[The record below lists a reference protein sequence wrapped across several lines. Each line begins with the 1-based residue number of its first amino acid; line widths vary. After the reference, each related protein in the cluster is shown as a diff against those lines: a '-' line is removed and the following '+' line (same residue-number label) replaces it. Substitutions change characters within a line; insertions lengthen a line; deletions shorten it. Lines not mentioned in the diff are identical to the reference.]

1 MAYSFTEKKRI
12 RRQFGSLPDVM
23 NLPYLIKTQTD
34 SFKEF
39 LQADNNPD
47 DREEKGLEEVFKSIF
62 PINSASNNAALDYIN
77 YELGEC
83 LYSPQECKLKGI
95 SYAVPL
101 YVNLQLRI
109 MDKTTGYKT
118 IKENGIKEDRVF
130 LGEIPIMT
138 NDGSF
143 VVNGTERV
151 VVSQLH
157 RSPGVFFDHDKGK
170 THASGKV
177 LYAARIIPYRGSWLD
192 YEFDA
197 KDLIYSRIDRK
208 RKFPA
213 TAILKSLD
221 MTDEEILSS
230 FYESMPVIYENEKF
244 FLNIAKEN
252 LKGKAFDFPIKI
264 GTMSIVAGKRINAK
278 IIQDFEKLK
287 SPKIE
292 IEKEDFIGQVFAKDI
307 VNKET
312 GEIFATTNSQI
323 DKTVLK
329 NLSETKKLEFEI
341 IYTNSIDSGP
351 FVADTLRNDPSK
363 SKAEALV
370 DIYRMLRPGEPP
382 TKESTEILFNN
393 LFFSED
399 RYDLSDVGRMK
410 LNWRLKIEDRS
421 KQYVLSKEDI
431 IAVLRKLVDIR
442 NGRDT
447 VDDIDHLGNR
457 RIRSVGEMT
466 SNQLRIA
473 LVRVERAV
481 KDRLGMAETEGYI
494 PSDLINAKPI
504 TAAFKEFFGSSQL
517 SQFMDQNNPLSEV
530 THKRRVSALGPGGLS
545 RERAGFEVRDVH
557 PTHYGRV
564 CPIETPEGPNIGLIN
579 SLSTYAR
586 TDRYGFIETP
596 YRVVKEGKVT
606 DEIIY
611 LSPIM
616 ENNHFI
622 AQANIEIDK
631 KGKIAEEFVTARHRG
646 ETSLTSVG
654 AITLMDV
661 SPKQVLS
668 VAASLIPFLENNDA
682 NRALMGS
689 NMMRQAVPT
698 LIPQKPLV
706 GTGLERQV
714 ASDSGVCV
722 VAKNSGVVDSVD
734 GGRIVIKVSKG
745 DDISVDIYT
754 LVKYTRSNQN
764 TCINQRPL
772 VKKGDSIKE
781 GDIIADGPSIDLG
794 ELAIGQNMRIAFMPW
809 NGFNYED
816 SILVSERVVQEDR
829 LTSIHIQELTCI
841 TRDTKLGM
849 EEITSDIPGV
859 SESALSKLDENGIV
873 YSGAKVESGD
883 ILVGKVTPKGESQ
896 LSPEEKLLKAIFG
909 EKASDIKDTSL
920 RVPSSVS
927 GTVIDVQIFTRD
939 GVDKNP
945 RAKSNEMLMISEYSK
960 DLDDE
965 MRIVT
970 NSLKNSLIQYFKKE
984 NLVKEKGKLTPSVLN
999 DSDLDTLLK
1008 LKISNKKAKD
1018 FQKNISD
1025 QYKKYQNENKEKMAI
1040 FKKKIEGGNDLAP
1053 GVLSIIKVYLAVKRK
1068 IQAGDKLA
1076 GRHGNKGVISS
1087 IVPVEDMPYDSNGN
1101 PVDVVLNPLG
1111 VPSRMNVGQILETHL
1126 GLASKGLGDKINS
1139 MLKRNEKLEKLRKV
1153 LKDIYS
1159 FGPRKEDSVGDLKDH
1174 EIQELAQNLCD
1185 GVPFATPVFDGAN
1198 EHQIKELLK
1207 YADLP
1212 ESGQFNLFDGRT
1224 GEKFERP
1231 VTVGYMYM
1239 LKLNHLVDDK
1249 MHARST
1255 GSYSLVTQQPLGGK
1269 AQFGGQRFGE
1279 MEVWALEAYGASYT
1293 LQEMLTVKSDD
1304 ISGRSKVYKNIVDGN
1319 YEVDSG
1325 VPESFNVLSKEIKAL
1340 GINLELEDSSE
1351 K

>member
-1 MAYSFTEKKRI
+1 MTYSFTEKKRI
-12 RRQFGSLPDVM
+12 RRQFGTLPNVM
-23 NLPYLIKTQTD
+23 ELPYLIKTQTD
-34 SFKEF
+34 SYADF
-39 LQADNNPD
+39 LQADCEPD
-47 DREEKGLEEVFKSIF
+47 KRESRGLEEVFKSIF
-62 PINSASNNAALDYIN
+62 PINSASSNAALDYIS

-83 LYSPQECKLKGI
+83 LYTPEECKTKGI

-109 MDKTTGYKT
+109 MDKATSYKT
-118 IKENGIKEDRVF
+118 IKENGVKEDRVF

-138 NDGSF
+138 KDGSF

-170 THASGKV
+170 THSSGKV

-197 KDLIYSRIDRK
+197 KDLIYARIDRK

-221 MTDEEILSS
+221 MSDNDILSS
-230 FYESMPVIYENEKF
+230 FYE
-244 FLNIAKEN
+244 FLNISIKNGDVYLDISPDE
-252 LKGKAFDFPIKI
+252 LKAKAFDFSIEVAGKQV
-264 GTMSIVAGKRINAK
+264 MSGKRINAK
-278 IIQDFEKLK
+278 VVADFSKQK
-287 SPKIE
+287 SKGIKVDLDE
-292 IEKEDFIGQVFAKDI
+292 FFGQILAEDI
-307 VNKET
+307 VDTAT
-312 GEIFATTNSQI
+312 GEILYPAN
-323 DKTVLK
+323 TVLEK
-329 NLSETKKLEFEI
+329 PVLKKLIESKIESLKI
-341 IYTNSIDSGP
+341 IYTNTIDSGS
-351 FVADTLRNDPSK
+351 FLADTLRNDPSN
-363 SKAEALV
+363 SRAEALI

-410 LNWRLKIEDRS
+410 LNWRLKVDDR
-421 KQYVLSKEDI
+421 KDVHVLTKEDI
-431 IAVLRKLVDIR
+431 VTVLKKLVDIR

-466 SNQLRIA
+466 ANQLRIA

-586 TDRYGFIETP
+586 TDKYGFIETP
-596 YRVVKEGKVT
+596 YRVVKDGKVS
-606 DEIIY
+606 DEIVY

-616 ENNHFI
+616 EGNHFV
-622 AQANIEIDK
+622 AQANIELDK
-631 KGKIAEEFVTARHRG
+631 KGKIKGEFVTARHKG
-646 ETSLTSVG
+646 ETSLVSVG
-654 AITLMDV
+654 MITLMDV

-698 LIPQKPLV
+698 LLPQKPLV

-714 ASDSGVCV
+714 ARDSGVCI
-722 VAKNSGVVDSVD
+722 VANNAGVVDSVD
-734 GGRIVIKVSKG
+734 GGRIVIKVSSG
-745 DDISVDIYT
+745 DGVSVDIYN
-754 LVKYTRSNQN
+754 LIKYTRSNQN

-772 VKKGDSIKE
+772 VKRGDLVKA

-816 SILVSERVVQEDR
+816 SILLSEKVVQEDR

-873 YSGAKVESGD
+873 YVGAKVDAGD

-945 RAKSNEMLMISEYSK
+945 RAKSNESLMVSEYSK

-970 NSLKNSLIQYFKKE
+970 NSLKNTVIQALKQE
-984 NLVKEKGKLTPSVLN
+984 NLIKEKGKITKEIL
-999 DSDLDTLLK
+999 DEMDLEAILK
-1008 LKISNKKAKD
+1008 LKVKSKKISD
-1018 FQKNISD
+1018 LQKNVAD
-1025 QYKKYQNENKEKMAI
+1025 QFKRYQAENKEKMAI

-1053 GVLSIIKVYLAVKRK
+1053 GVLSVIKVYLAVKRR

-1087 IVPVEDMPYDSNGN
+1087 IIPVEDMPYDENGE
-1101 PVDVVLNPLG
+1101 PVDIVLNPLG

-1126 GLASKGLGDKINS
+1126 GLAAKGLGDKIDRMIKSKEKFDN
-1139 MLKRNEKLEKLRKV
+1139 LKKV
-1153 LKDIYS
+1153 LNDIYS
-1159 FGPRKEDSVGDLKDH
+1159 FGPRDDDEISSLKDT
-1174 EIQELAQNLCD
+1174 ELKELAGNLRE

-1198 EHQIKELLK
+1198 EMEIKKLLK

-1212 ESGQFNLFDGRT
+1212 ESGQFTLFDGRT
-1224 GEKFERP
+1224 GEKFDRP

-1279 MEVWALEAYGASYT
+1279 MEVWALEAYGAAYT

-1319 YEVDSG
+1319 YEVESG

-1351 K
+1351 E

>member
-39 LQADNNPD
+39 LQADKNPD
-47 DREEKGLEEVFKSIF
+47 DRQEKGLEEVFKSIF

-109 MDKTTGYKT
+109 MDKTSGYKT

-230 FYESMPVIYENEKF
+230 FYESIPAIYENEKF
-244 FLNIAKEN
+244 FLNITKEN

-622 AQANIEIDK
+622 AQANIELDK

>member
-1 MAYSFTEKKRI
+1 ME
-12 RRQFGSLPDVM
+12 
-23 NLPYLIKTQTD
+23 LPYLIKTQTD
-34 SFKEF
+34 SYASF
-39 LQADNNPD
+39 LQADCEPD
-47 DREEKGLEEVFKSIF
+47 KRESRGLEEVFKSIF
-62 PINSASNNAALDYIN
+62 PINSASSNAALDYIS

-83 LYSPQECKLKGI
+83 LFTPEECKTKGI

-101 YVNLQLRI
+101 YVNLQLRL
-109 MDKTTGYKT
+109 MDKATSYKT
-118 IKENGIKEDRVF
+118 IKENGVKEDRVF

-138 NDGSF
+138 KDGSF

-170 THASGKV
+170 THSSGKV

-197 KDLIYSRIDRK
+197 KDLIYARIDRK

-221 MTDEEILSS
+221 MTDKDILES
-230 FYESMPVIYENEKF
+230 FYKF
-244 FLNIAKEN
+244 LDIKIKNSDVHLDISPEE
-252 LKGKAFDFPIKI
+252 LKGKAFDF
-264 GTMSIVAGKRINAK
+264 SIEVAGKEVISGKRINAK
-278 IIQDFEKLK
+278 VVADFSKQKSKIIKVNSDE
-287 SPKIE
+287 
-292 IEKEDFIGQVFAKDI
+292 FIGQILAEDI
-307 VNKET
+307 VDTAT
-312 GEIFATTNSQI
+312 GEILFAANTLI
-323 DKTVLK
+323 EKPIL
-329 NLSETKKLEFEI
+329 KKLLESNIESFKI
-341 IYTNSIDSGP
+341 VYTNTIDSGS
-351 FVADTLRNDPSK
+351 FLADTLRNDPSN
-363 SKAEALV
+363 SKAEALI

-382 TKESTEILFNN
+382 TKESTEVLFNN

-410 LNWRLKIEDRS
+410 LNWRLKEDDR
-421 KQYVLSKEDI
+421 KDIHVLTKEDI
-431 IAVLRKLVDIR
+431 VLVLKKLVDIR
-442 NGRDT
+442 NGKDT

-466 SNQLRIA
+466 ANQLRIA

-586 TDRYGFIETP
+586 TDKYGFIETP
-596 YRVVKEGKVT
+596 YRVVKDGKVT
-606 DEIIY
+606 DEVVY

-616 ENNHFI
+616 EGNHYV
-622 AQANIEIDK
+622 AQANIDIDK
-631 KGKIAEEFVTARHRG
+631 KGKIQGEFVTARHKG
-646 ETSLTSVG
+646 ETSLISIG
-654 AITLMDV
+654 MITLMDV

-698 LIPQKPLV
+698 LMPQKPLV

-714 ASDSGVCV
+714 ARDSGVCI
-722 VAKNSGVVDSVD
+722 VANNPGVIDSVD
-734 GGRIVIKVSKG
+734 GGRIVIKVSSG
-745 DDISVDIYT
+745 DAVSVDIYNLT
-754 LVKYTRSNQN
+754 KYTRSNQN

-772 VKKGDSIKE
+772 VKRGDAVKA

-816 SILVSERVVQEDR
+816 SILVSEKVVQDDR

-859 SESALSKLDENGIV
+859 SESALSKLDEHGIV
-873 YSGAKVESGD
+873 YVGAKVEAGD

-945 RAKSNEMLMISEYSK
+945 RAKSNESLMVSEYSK

-970 NSLKNSLIQYFKKE
+970 NSLKNSVMQVLKQE
-984 NLVKEKGKLTPSVLN
+984 NLIKDKGKITK
-999 DSDLDTLLK
+999 DILDEMDIEEILK
-1008 LKISNKKAKD
+1008 LKVKSKKVSEL
-1018 FQKNISD
+1018 QKNVSD
-1025 QYKKYQNENKEKMAI
+1025 QFKRYQAENKEKMAI

-1053 GVLSIIKVYLAVKRK
+1053 GVLSVMKVYLAVKRR

-1087 IVPVEDMPYDSNGN
+1087 IIPVEDMPYDEKGE

-1126 GLASKGLGDKINS
+1126 GLAAKGLGEKIDKMI
-1139 MLKRNEKLEKLRKV
+1139 REKEKFEKIKKV
-1153 LKDIYS
+1153 LSDIYS
-1159 FGPRKEDSVGDLKDH
+1159 FGPRENDEVSSLKDV
-1174 EIQELAQNLCD
+1174 ELRELADNLRE

-1198 EHQIKELLK
+1198 EYEIKKLLK

-1212 ESGQFNLFDGRT
+1212 ESGQFTLFDGRT
-1224 GEKFERP
+1224 GEKFDRP

-1279 MEVWALEAYGASYT
+1279 MEVWALEAYGAAYT

-1351 K
+1351 E

>member
-1 MAYSFTEKKRI
+1 MTYSFTEKKRI
-12 RRQFGSLPDVM
+12 RRQFGTLPNVM
-23 NLPYLIKTQTD
+23 SLPYLLKTQTD
-34 SFKEF
+34 SYAEF
-39 LQADNNPD
+39 LQEGKDPANRDNS
-47 DREEKGLEEVFKSIF
+47 GLEEVFKSIF
-62 PINSASNNAALDYIN
+62 PINSASGNAALDYIS

-83 LYSPQECKLKGI
+83 LYTPQECKTKGI

-101 YVNLQLRI
+101 YANLQLRM
-109 MDKTTGYKT
+109 MDKATGYKT
-118 IKENGIKEDRVF
+118 IKEKGIIEDRVF
-130 LGEIPIMT
+130 LGEIPVMT
-138 NDGSF
+138 KDGSF

-197 KDLIYSRIDRK
+197 KDLIYARIDRK

-221 MTDEEILSS
+221 MTDQEILDT
-230 FYESMPVIYENEKF
+230 FYKKIDVEVKNGNI
-244 FLNIAKEN
+244 FLSLEADD
-252 LKGKAFDFPIKI
+252 LKGKAFDFDID
-264 GTMSIVAGKRINAK
+264 VAGKKVASGKRVNAK
-278 IIQDFEKLK
+278 VAADHSKQKNKLIAVDYDAFVGQALGEDII
-287 SPKIE
+287 
-292 IEKEDFIGQVFAKDI
+292 
-307 VNKET
+307 NKET
-312 GEIFATTNSQI
+312 GEIVFATNTLL
-323 DKTVLK
+323 DKPTL
-329 NLSETKKLEFEI
+329 KKLVESGVTEFKI
-341 IYTNSIDSGP
+341 LYVNTIDSGSYI
-351 FVADTLRNDPSK
+351 ADTLRNDTST
-363 SKAEALV
+363 SRQEALV

-410 LNWRLKIEDRS
+410 LNWRLKIEDRPDTF
-421 KQYVLSKEDI
+421 VLTKEDI
-431 IAVLRKLVDIR
+431 VAVLQKLVDIR
-442 NGRDT
+442 NGKDT

-466 SNQLRIA
+466 ANQLRIA

-481 KDRLGMAETEGYI
+481 KDRLGMAETEGYK

-586 TDRYGFIETP
+586 TDKYGFIETP
-596 YRVVKEGKVT
+596 YRVVKDGKVT
-606 DEIIY
+606 DEVIY

-616 ENNHFI
+616 EKNHYI
-622 AQANIEIDK
+622 AQANVEMDK
-631 KGKIAEEFVTARHRG
+631 KGKFKEEFVTARHQG
-646 ETSLTSVG
+646 ETSLVSVG
-654 AITLMDV
+654 MITLMDV

-714 ASDSGVCV
+714 ASDSGVCI
-722 VAKNSGVVDSVD
+722 VANNAGVVDSVD
-734 GGRIVIKVSKG
+734 GGRIVIKVSSG
-745 DDISVDIYT
+745 DNVSVDIYN

-772 VKKGDSIKE
+772 VKKGDHVKA
-781 GDIIADGPSIDLG
+781 GDVIADGPSIDLG

-873 YSGAKVESGD
+873 YAGAKVEAGD

-945 RAKSNEMLMISEYSK
+945 RAKSNESTMISDYSK

-970 NSLKNSLIQYFKKE
+970 NSLKNTLVSLIKKE
-984 NLVKEKGKLTPSVLN
+984 NLITTKGKLTQESIN
-999 DSDLDTLLK
+999 EMDLDTLLK
-1008 LKISNKKAKD
+1008 TSIKNKKVSD
-1018 FQKNISD
+1018 LQKNIAD
-1025 QYKKYQNENKEKMAI
+1025 QFKKYQAENKEKMAI

-1053 GVLSIIKVYLAVKRK
+1053 GVLSVIKVYLAVKRK

-1087 IVPVEDMPYDSNGN
+1087 IIPVEDMPYDENGE
-1101 PVDVVLNPLG
+1101 PVDIVLNPLG

-1126 GLASKGLGDKINS
+1126 GLAAKGLGSKIDKMIKS
-1139 MLKRNEKLEKLRKV
+1139 KEKLDGVKKV
-1153 LKDIYS
+1153 LNDIYS
-1159 FGPRKEDSVGDLKDH
+1159 FGPRENDDISGLKDS
-1174 EIQELAQNLCD
+1174 EVKELADNLRG

-1212 ESGQFNLFDGRT
+1212 ESGQFDLYDGRT
-1224 GEKFERP
+1224 GEKFDRP

-1239 LKLNHLVDDK
+1239 LKLNHLIDDK

-1304 ISGRSKVYKNIVDGN
+1304 IAGRSKVYKNIVDGN

-1351 K
+1351 N

>member
-230 FYESMPVIYENEKF
+230 FYESIPAIYENEKF
-244 FLNIAKEN
+244 FLNITKEN

-622 AQANIEIDK
+622 AQANIELDK

>member
-230 FYESMPVIYENEKF
+230 FYESIPAIYENEKF
-244 FLNIAKEN
+244 FLNITKEN

-473 LVRVERAV
+473 VVRVERAV

-622 AQANIEIDK
+622 AQANIELDK